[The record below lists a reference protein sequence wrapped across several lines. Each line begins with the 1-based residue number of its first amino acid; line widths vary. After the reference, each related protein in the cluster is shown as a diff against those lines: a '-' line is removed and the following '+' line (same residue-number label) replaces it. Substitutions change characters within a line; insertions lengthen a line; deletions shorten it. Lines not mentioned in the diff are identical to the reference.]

1 MYPDRISQQISAVG
15 ETEDDRRNAI
25 KPARS
30 TGVRCMIGF
39 LLRFFAL
46 ASILL
51 ATGVVVVEARTGVYR
66 SIAERIWA
74 NHSYP
79 PAVILNALH
88 ETSAIPP
95 TLACASGT
103 TVDRAAIALRALDNA
118 LLGHGEL
125 TLDAALPLAMQAID
139 EGLACRPL
147 AAQLWLGR
155 FWVRATAE
163 GYRPELR
170 ESFDRAIAT
179 APYDGWMMRLRTQ
192 IGSRWFYALSNEQRH
207 KFFEDLRYT
216 VDMGFLDE
224 ALAAAERLGNQNDLL
239 KQEID
244 KWPIDTRDRLAGF
257 LLANG
262 IDLKLATDFKL
273 KPWQHY

>member
-1 MYPDRISQQISAVG
+1 MTSSLLRLFVLLSVLV
-15 ETEDDRRNAI
+15 
-25 KPARS
+25 S
-30 TGVRCMIGF
+30 TGVVI
-39 LLRFFAL
+39 A
-46 ASILL
+46 
-51 ATGVVVVEARTGVYR
+51 EARTEVYH

-74 NHSYP
+74 NHPYS
-79 PAVILNALH
+79 ADLILNAFQ
-88 ETSAIPP
+88 ETSKISP
-95 TLACASGT
+95 TLACATGT
-103 TVDRAAIALRALDNA
+103 SIDRAAIALRALDNA
-118 LLGHGEL
+118 LLGRGEL
-125 TLDAALPLAMQAID
+125 TLDAALRLAIKATD

-155 FWVRATAE
+155 FWVRAMAE

-192 IGSRWFYALSNEQRH
+192 IGSRWFYALSDEERR

-216 VDMGFLDE
+216 VDMGFLDD
-224 ALAAAERLGNQNDLL
+224 ALIAVERLSNQPDML
-239 KQEID
+239 KREID
-244 KWPIDTRDRLAGF
+244 QWPIGTRNRLAGV

-262 IDLKLATDFKL
+262 MDLKLVTDLKL